1 MANETSKAMR
11 RRMKE
16 DADGKFPWRKIFKG
30 KGIDVGPGPDPL
42 KMSDCIGFDLDQGNA
57 NNLSQYF
64 GANTFNYLH
73 ASQCLEHM
81 DDPEHALR
89 EWISVVK
96 PKGHLVITV
105 PCMELYG
112 DILWGKDGS
121 RYNLDHKS
129 TWSPGLKRSG
139 APIHIYVPDF
149 CKFIGRKL
157 KSKVIMNRVV
167 DTNYDYT
174 VGFSVDQTFPFENG
188 VEAWIELVIKKT

>member
-89 EWISVVK
+89 QWITVVK
-96 PKGHLVITV
+96 PRGHLVISIPDFV
-105 PCMELYG
+105 AYEGMKWPSQWNAG
-112 DILWGKDGS
+112 
-121 RYNLDHKS
+121 HVS
-129 TWSPGLKRSG
+129 TWSLIYKGSPCSKHV
-139 APIHIYVPDF
+139 HIPSF
-149 CKFIGRKL
+149 LEKFSDITE
-157 KSKVIMNRVV
+157 VILSRFV
-167 DTNYDYT
+167 DTNYNYLIGT
-174 VGFSVDQTFPFENG
+174 ARDQTWLESDG
-188 VEAWIELVIKKT
+188 VECFNEFVLKKK